1 MISSIN
7 LHAKRNKKL
16 LQKKNNSIYSTYRV
30 VQSHTPNG
38 LNIFKIVKINA
49 HAQCSD
55 MAVPIGNTSIS
66 KLYVILG
73 KFVCAHKT
81 NITYVQLCEQSE

>member
-1 MISSIN
+1 MQNEIKN
-7 LHAKRNKKL
+7 CY
-16 LQKKNNSIYSTYRV
+16 KKNNSIYSTYSYRV
-30 VQSHTPNG
+30 VQSHTLNG

-55 MAVPIGNTSIS
+55 MALPIGNTSIS
-66 KLYVILG
+66 KLYVILE